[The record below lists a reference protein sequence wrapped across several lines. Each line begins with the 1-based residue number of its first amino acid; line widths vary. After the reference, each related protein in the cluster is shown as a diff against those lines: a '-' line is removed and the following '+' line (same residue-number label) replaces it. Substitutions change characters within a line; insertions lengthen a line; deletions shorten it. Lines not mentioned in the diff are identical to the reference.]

1 MSIFKKQ
8 CRKVV
13 ASVEL
18 YDNGECTVKGNM
30 INVAKMYIGCK
41 ETLKMNGIPTEIIER
56 AEDDFDVEVEK

>member
-56 AEDDFDVEVEK
+56 AEDDFDVEV